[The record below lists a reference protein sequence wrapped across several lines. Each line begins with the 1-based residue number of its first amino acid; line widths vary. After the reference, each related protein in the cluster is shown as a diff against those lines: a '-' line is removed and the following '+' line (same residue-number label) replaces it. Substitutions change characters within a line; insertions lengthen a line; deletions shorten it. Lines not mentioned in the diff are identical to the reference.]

1 MRLQEVF
8 RVSGMRAVM
17 GQDIVGVVGA
27 CVSRIL
33 SFEVDWFELDL
44 CEDCCWDGGVCLCL
58 GDLLVEIWQQGVT
71 VLVLQGFG
79 GFGVDDV
86 LVLLVLL
93 VAVIKVGLRAEGSA
107 LVSHFNEIIIS
118 DL

>member
-1 MRLQEVF
+1 MKVLDLLSCCNLFQEAVHELDRAEERVLIHLVRGEHLDHPVDHLGPEVGSDGVGLQEVF

-44 CEDCCWDGGVCLCL
+44 GEGCCWDGGVGLCL
-58 GDLLVEIWQQGVT
+58 GNLLVEIRQ
-71 VLVLQGFG
+71 
-79 GFGVDDV
+79 
-86 LVLLVLL
+86 
-93 VAVIKVGLRAEGSA
+93 
-107 LVSHFNEIIIS
+107 
-118 DL
+118 